1 MGRPHPSDGNPK
13 ARKEAEVVD
22 QEGLTLW
29 RETLRRERRLKLET
43 GKERSAQQ

>member
-13 ARKEAEVVD
+13 AREEAEVVD